1 MGVYLKSRIWSF
13 FSSSQFVIILTS
25 MNYYDH
31 FLEAEHPADMH
42 PVSKLSQDQQD
53 QQEID
58 QTTSNCPNVHLYRRR
73 HNALQWERHRVTMQ
87 EGTLLCTSV
96 FVQFCICICT
106 VLHLYLYEWCNCICP
121 SVQLYLHNMSG
132 TATQWERRDKMN
144 LLTPRSPLTSPDHWK
159 LVILMRNGLFD
170 QRMMVMVMMI
180 MTIWSQHEESYDKNY
195 ADDVFISNVFHRDCF
210 WILILS
216 VLETVTQISRV
227 INSLGPD
234 FLIKPDHL
242 TRIIAKRSK

>member
-1 MGVYLKSRIWSF
+1 
-13 FSSSQFVIILTS
+13 

-58 QTTSNCPNVHLYRRR
+58 QTTSNCPNVRHLYRRR

-106 VLHLYLYEWCNCICP
+106 VPHLYLYSSA
-121 SVQLYLHNMSG
+121 SVFVRVMQLYLSECAIVFAQYERHSDTMREKGQDESFN
-132 TATQWERRDKMN
+132 TALPFD
-144 LLTPRSPLTSPDHWK
+144 LT
-159 LVILMRNGLFD
+159 
-170 QRMMVMVMMI
+170 
-180 MTIWSQHEESYDKNY
+180 
-195 ADDVFISNVFHRDCF
+195 
-210 WILILS
+210 
-216 VLETVTQISRV
+216 
-227 INSLGPD
+227 
-234 FLIKPDHL
+234 
-242 TRIIAKRSK
+242 

>member
-1 MGVYLKSRIWSF
+1 MFYVDFSSPSKSINTRQVRKVCSVKSLMCYSLSIKIQMFVYLKSRIWSF

-25 MNYYDH
+25 MNFYDH

-42 PVSKLSQDQQD
+42 PVSKLSQDQQ
-53 QQEID
+53 EID
-58 QTTSNCPNVHLYRRR
+58 QTTSNCPNVRHLYRRR

-159 LVILMRNGLFD
+159 LVILMRN
-170 QRMMVMVMMI
+170 V
-180 MTIWSQHEESYDKNY
+180 Y
-195 ADDVFISNVFHRDCF
+195 
-210 WILILS
+210 
-216 VLETVTQISRV
+216 
-227 INSLGPD
+227 
-234 FLIKPDHL
+234 L
-242 TRIIAKRSK
+242 TREWCWLWLYDHNMKKAMIKIMLMMFLYQMCFTEIAFEY

>member
-1 MGVYLKSRIWSF
+1 MFYVDFSSPSKSINTRQVRKVCSVKSLMCYSLSIKIQMFVYLKSRIWSF

-25 MNYYDH
+25 MNFYDH

-58 QTTSNCPNVHLYRRR
+58 QTTSNCPNVRHLYRR
-73 HNALQWERHRVTMQ
+73 HNGSGIASQCKKGHFCVHLY
-87 EGTLLCTSV
+87 LYSSTSV
-96 FVQFCICICT
+96 FVR
-106 VLHLYLYEWCNCICP
+106 VCNSICP

-159 LVILMRNGLFD
+159 LVILMRN
-170 QRMMVMVMMI
+170 V
-180 MTIWSQHEESYDKNY
+180 Y
-195 ADDVFISNVFHRDCF
+195 
-210 WILILS
+210 
-216 VLETVTQISRV
+216 
-227 INSLGPD
+227 
-234 FLIKPDHL
+234 L
-242 TRIIAKRSK
+242 TREWCWLWLYDHNMKKAMIKIMLMMFLYQMCFTEIAFEY

>member
-1 MGVYLKSRIWSF
+1 MLISFWKLSISPVVFYVDFSSPSKSINTRQVRKVCSVKSLMCYSLSIKIQMFVLNLKSRIWSF

-58 QTTSNCPNVHLYRRR
+58 QTTSNCPNVRHLYRRR

-106 VLHLYLYEWCNCICP
+106 SGAIVFVRVCNCIC
-121 SVQLYLHNMSG
+121 
-132 TATQWERRDKMN
+132 
-144 LLTPRSPLTSPDHWK
+144 
-159 LVILMRNGLFD
+159 
-170 QRMMVMVMMI
+170 
-180 MTIWSQHEESYDKNY
+180 TIWAAQRHNEREGT
-195 ADDVFISNVFHRDCF
+195 R
-210 WILILS
+210 WI
-216 VLETVTQISRV
+216 
-227 INSLGPD
+227 
-234 FLIKPDHL
+234 F
-242 TRIIAKRSK
+242 